1 MAVAGGVGRALI
13 QSVRHDGFRTSSRV
27 TPSLD
32 QRGLNATVYD
42 FGIEALNEKGAEEMV
57 QR

>member
-13 QSVRHDGFRTSSRV
+13 QSVFRTSSRV

-32 QRGLNATVYD
+32 QRGLSATVYD
-42 FGIEALNEKGAEEMV
+42 FGIQALNNKGAEEMV
-57 QR
+57 QQ